1 MPSVVGTRRKD
12 GQGLTEARSP
22 RSRRHGAGSS
32 GDSGCHRPWC
42 RLPEE
47 GRVSMHTDS
56 LSPRRPQREQRLPR
70 HLPPPPSPR
79 RPPLPHADGSPG
91 ARSPEDSLGET
102 PLTVCVCRGDARR
115 GTGNRARAQAA
126 RLCGD
131 RLPGRA
137 LRAECV
143 RDRGQSE
150 RVHLQARIRQ
160 PHANGRLDEGTGPS
174 PRAQGDRLKVSW
186 GLSETHTWKTYSNP
200 SGHKNA
206 HPSQSRMQDRSAA
219 LLRKH
224 PWPPLV
230 PGRLCA
236 EAPPSPG
243 VSSQVLSKAVKP
255 RAEENATLSCWRPA
269 ETRGKR
275 CWLGVAWARKRS
287 PSRTERAPAFPVQPG
302 PQQPRA
308 APHFLG
314 ETSELVS
321 SSRSSALAAG
331 AVLASLLTFVSFRD
345 VFVSLHF
352 LPMWRTETPE
362 SRRVTLRPDFPFGR
376 L

>member
-12 GQGLTEARSP
+12 GQGLTEAGSP

-131 RLPGRA
+131 RLPGRRTRPPGRVRQGPRPE
-137 LRAECV
+137 RACPPPGEN
-143 RDRGQSE
+143 
-150 RVHLQARIRQ
+150 QAAPRQ
-160 PHANGRLDEGTGPS
+160 
-174 PRAQGDRLKVSW
+174 
-186 GLSETHTWKTYSNP
+186 
-200 SGHKNA
+200 
-206 HPSQSRMQDRSAA
+206 
-219 LLRKH
+219 
-224 PWPPLV
+224 WPP
-230 PGRLCA
+230 R
-236 EAPPSPG
+236 
-243 VSSQVLSKAVKP
+243 
-255 RAEENATLSCWRPA
+255 
-269 ETRGKR
+269 RGHR
-275 CWLGVAWARKRS
+275 
-287 PSRTERAPAFPVQPG
+287 AFP
-302 PQQPRA
+302 
-308 APHFLG
+308 
-314 ETSELVS
+314 
-321 SSRSSALAAG
+321 AG
-331 AVLASLLTFVSFRD
+331 S
-345 VFVSLHF
+345 
-352 LPMWRTETPE
+352 
-362 SRRVTLRPDFPFGR
+362 G
-376 L
+376 